1 MFSRGVQAASDGGFY
16 AYGMSDGGD
25 ISPEFRALGV
35 ASDAVDA
42 SYSSLLTA
50 YLREESPMFGAPITV
65 LTTQRGEPFTWPTL
79 TADGTFGGTVTAEAG
94 GITEADPTLSSV
106 TFGAFK
112 YGVTR
117 LFSAELEE
125 DKYIGLQAVL
135 ARSSARGL
143 NIGAGA
149 HLTTGT
155 GTVQPNGIVN
165 AATAGYTATGTASGQ
180 ATDTFFS
187 PTDLLQLFG
196 TLVSGY
202 RNSTSSGW
210 MVSSTAATKMRIFKD
225 GTGNFMWDPSL
236 VAGQPDRFYGR
247 PVYEN
252 AAMAA
257 VASATT
263 SVLFG
268 DLSAYYTRIVGAP
281 RVEFSR
287 DYKFNTDQLALRSI
301 IRVDGNLLDA
311 GAIKKLV
318 SANT

>member
-1 MFSRGVQAASDGGFY
+1 
-16 AYGMSDGGD
+16 
-25 ISPEFRALGV
+25 
-35 ASDAVDA
+35 
-42 SYSSLLTA
+42 
-50 YLREESPMFGAPITV
+50 
-65 LTTQRGEPFTWPTL
+65 
-79 TADGTFGGTVTAEAG
+79 
-94 GITEADPTLSSV
+94 
-106 TFGAFK
+106 
-112 YGVTR
+112 
-117 LFSAELEE
+117 
-125 DKYIGLQAVL
+125 
-135 ARSSARGL
+135 
-143 NIGAGA
+143 
-149 HLTTGT
+149 
-155 GTVQPNGIVN
+155 
-165 AATAGYTATGTASGQ
+165 
-180 ATDTFFS
+180 
-187 PTDLLQLFG
+187 
-196 TLVSGY
+196 
-202 RNSTSSGW
+202 
-210 MVSSTAATKMRIFKD
+210 
-225 GTGNFMWDPSL
+225 MWDPSL